1 MRTFSKITIVALTL
15 LFWTT
20 VALGQTASGVTGTV
34 TDANGA
40 SLPGVKVTL
49 LDTKTS
55 REQTT
60 TTNDNGS
67 YSFTNVQPGADYRL
81 SFEVSGFQTYVINQ
95 VDLGTAS
102 TATHNAELTAGQ
114 VSETVQVVS
123 TSGDAT
129 LNVTDAS
136 IGNIIGTRQLRELPI
151 QIRGTP
157 AALIGLQ
164 PGAIGNNVFAG
175 GGNRTGS
182 VTGSRA
188 DQGNVTVDGIDVN
201 DQAGNFAFATVA
213 NAPIDSLQEFRAV
226 TSGPNASSGRSSGGQ
241 TELTTKSGTNDYHGS
256 LREYYR
262 TEKTAANSF
271 FSNRNNVQ
279 RPRLRRHQYGGS
291 IGGPLP
297 MFNFGEGDGGVFNS
311 GKDKLFFFFDAELRR
326 DRSENATSRTVP
338 LAHFREGRIGYI
350 NNNPGCLATS
360 RLDTTP
366 QCISFQ
372 SVAQSAAFDPRGI
385 GVNTALLAFI
395 NARYPLPNDVTGG
408 DGRNT
413 GLLRFNAPN
422 VRDDKIYT
430 TRVDANATDNQRF
443 FVRYTLTH
451 RDSTNA
457 LAFLPGDPDSVTFQD
472 RSYALAG
479 GHTWAISPRFTN
491 VVTLGLVKQV
501 NLFTPPEI
509 PSFPHSF
516 AGGPIGAPFPS
527 LSFQDRNVYVPT
539 LRDDMT
545 FTTGSHTLQMGV
557 SIKPIRQDATLIND
571 FNFVGLG
578 LGGLTTAL
586 NASLRPA
593 NVRPGSVAVYDAAF
607 AYLLGRIGT
616 LSTNFNFSTAGTA
629 LAPGTGKIR
638 SYAYN
643 EYEGYVQDNWRVG
656 NNLSLNLG
664 VRYHLYPA
672 PYERNGLQADNTTDW
687 ESLLATRVANA
698 AAGIRS
704 NSSEPFLV
712 YNLSGKANNGAPYYE
727 TDYKNFAPRMGF
739 AYNPS
744 FRDGV
749 FGKIFGERKTVIRG
763 NASMVYDRVA
773 GAITFIQNQV
783 DYLFASNAARNF
795 GNVNAN
801 TALLNDP
808 RFVSI
813 TDLPVVSIPPSV
825 TRPITPFVTN
835 GVADGLA
842 LGTFNYTIDHDF
854 KIPKSYT
861 FNFGVQREIPANMV
875 LDVSYVGRLGRDL
888 FVQSDV
894 SQVLNFKDPAS
905 GQFLLDALNA
915 IQPIVAAN
923 VAALRPAATGIVAQP
938 WLENQMNPASIA
950 TFGVPCSGLGLGAN
964 CTQLV
969 ANFQPTLT
977 RVGGTADLIQSLNA
991 NGLLFNNVGMSS
1003 QFATNAYITNQGTS
1017 DYHGML
1023 VSLQKRFSRGF
1034 EFEVNYTFSKSL
1046 DNNSSVVNTIVG
1058 GLVCDVTDP
1067 DICRGPSD
1075 FDIRHLFNAN
1085 FIWDLPFGRGRL
1097 IGGGVNKWADA
1108 LLGGWTLSG
1117 IASARSGLAI
1127 SSSSGAFPIGF
1138 NLASPAIVVGDPSAF
1153 AANIR
1158 DVVGPTGVTQIQY
1171 FADPVAANAALR
1183 FPRHGEL
1190 GSRNTFRS
1198 PMFWGLD
1205 MGLAK
1210 KFTAPWSETQ
1220 RFTLRVDA
1228 FNVTNTNA
1236 FNVPNLTKDSANFG
1250 QIGSSLNLPRELQFA
1265 LRFDF

>member
-1 MRTFSKITIVALTL
+1 MRKFTKIAVVALTL

-20 VALGQTASGVTGTV
+20 VALGQGASGVTGTV
-34 TDANGA
+34 RDTNGA
-40 SLPGVKVTL
+40 SLPGVTVTL

-60 TTNDNGS
+60 TTNDNGT
-67 YSFTNVQPGADYRL
+67 YSFTNVQPGAGYKL
-81 SFEVSGFQTYVINQ
+81 SFAIAGFQTYVLNE
-95 VDLGTAS
+95 VDLGTAI
-102 TATHNAELTAGQ
+102 TATHNAQLTAGQ
-114 VSETVQVVS
+114 VSETVEVVS

-129 LNVTDAS
+129 LNTTDAS
-136 IGNIIGTRQLRELPI
+136 IGNIIGPRQLRELPI

-164 PGAIGNNVFAG
+164 PGAVGANVFAG
-175 GGNRTGS
+175 AVGGNRTGS

-201 DQAGNFAFATVA
+201 DQAGNFAFSTVA

-241 TELTTKSGTNDYHGS
+241 TELTTKSGTNDLHGS
-256 LREYYR
+256 VREYYR
-262 TEKTAANSF
+262 TEKSAANSF
-271 FSNRNNVQ
+271 FNNRNNVQ

-297 MFNFGEGDGGVFNS
+297 IFNFGEGDGGVFDS

-326 DRSENATSRTVP
+326 DRSQNESSRTVP

-360 RLDTTP
+360 RLNTTP
-366 QCISFQ
+366 GCISFQ
-372 SVAQSAAFDPRGI
+372 TTAQTAAFDPQGV
-385 GVNTALLAFI
+385 GVNAALLAFI
-395 NARYPLPNDVTGG
+395 NSRYPLPNDLTGG

-430 TRVDANATDNQRF
+430 TRIDVNPTNNQRL
-443 FVRYTLTH
+443 FVRYTFTQ

-457 LAFLPGDPDSVTFQD
+457 LAFLPGDQDAVTFQD

-479 GHTWAISPRFTN
+479 GHTWLISPRFTN
-491 VVTLGLVKQV
+491 AVTLGLVKQV
-501 NLFTPPEI
+501 NLFTPADI

-516 AGGPIGAPFPS
+516 SGGPIGAPFPS
-527 LSFQDRNVYVPT
+527 LSYQDRNVYVPT

-557 SIKPIRQDATLIND
+557 SIKPIRQNATLIND
-571 FNFVGLG
+571 FNFATLG
-578 LGGLTTAL
+578 LGGLTNNL
-586 NASLRPA
+586 NATLRPA
-593 NVRPGSVAVYDAAF
+593 NVRAGSTAVYDSAF

-616 LSTNFNFSTAGTA
+616 LQTNFNFSNTGTA
-629 LAPGTGKIR
+629 LPPGSGKIR
-638 SYAYN
+638 SYSYN
-643 EYEGYVQDNWRVG
+643 EYEGYVQDNWKVR

-672 PYERNGLQADNTTDW
+672 PYERNGLQADNTTDFR
-687 ESLLATRVANA
+687 ELLAIRNANA
-698 AAGIRS
+698 AAGIAS

-712 YNLSGKANNGAPYYE
+712 YNLSGKGNDGGAPYYE
-727 TDYKNFAPRMGF
+727 TDKKNFAPRIGF

-744 FRDGV
+744 FKNGV
-749 FGKIFGERKTVIRG
+749 FGKLFGEQKTVIRG

-783 DYLFASNAARNF
+783 DYLFASSASRNF
-795 GNVNAN
+795 GNISPN

-813 TDLPVVSIPPSV
+813 SGLPVASTPPSI
-825 TRPITPFVTN
+825 TRPLTPFVTG
-835 GVADGLA
+835 GVAEGLA
-842 LGTFNYTIDHDF
+842 LGEFNYTIDHKF
-854 KIPKSYT
+854 KIPRAYT
-861 FNFGVQREIPANMV
+861 FNFGIQRETPGNMV
-875 LDVSYVGRLGRDL
+875 LDVSYVGRLGRKL

-894 SQVLNFKDPAS
+894 SQVLNFKDPTS
-905 GQFLLDALNA
+905 GQFLLAALNA

-923 VAALRPAATGIVAQP
+923 VAAGLPPATGIVAQA
-938 WLENQMNPASIA
+938 WFENQMNPASIA

-964 CTQLV
+964 CTQLI

-977 RVGGTADLIQSLNA
+977 RVGGTSDLLSTLNA

-1003 QFATNAYITNQGTS
+1003 QFGTNAYITNQGES

-1046 DNNSSVVNTIVG
+1046 DNNSSVVNTITG
-1058 GLVCDVTDP
+1058 GLVCDVNDP

-1127 SSSSGAFPIGF
+1127 GSLSGAFPIGF
-1138 NLASPAIVVGDPSAF
+1138 NLNSPAIVSGPASAF
-1153 AANIR
+1153 ATDIR
-1158 DVVGPTGVTQIQY
+1158 TTTGGIQF

-1190 GSRNTFRS
+1190 GSRNTFRG
-1198 PMFWGLD
+1198 PNFWGLD

-1210 KFTAPWSETQ
+1210 KFTAPWSEQQ

-1228 FNVTNTNA
+1228 FNVTNTNQ
-1236 FNVPNLTKDSANFG
+1236 FGTPNLTKDSASFG
-1250 QIGSSLNLPRELQFA
+1250 LIGASANTPRELQFA
-1265 LRFDF
+1265 IRFDF